1 MFELIYKDRIF
12 FEMISLRVH
21 RICAVKSERLSR
33 KLLNRYQDPYR
44 TVEFVVVVVVV
55 TRLGIDELPALRDSS
70 KR

>member
-1 MFELIYKDRIF
+1 
-12 FEMISLRVH
+12 MISLRPH

-44 TVEFVVVVVVV
+44 TVEFAAAVVVVVV
-55 TRLGIDELPALRDSS
+55 TRLGIDELQALRDSS